1 MVDVLWIAVVG
12 ATILFI
18 AIGCLIGLMYL
29 LTVPWLLPKDSTFR
43 PVRRRKRRRVFRRRK
58 GAEGE
63 PISGPVELPAP
74 PAPPIEDEELERL
87 RQAAALAVAIARAES
102 DRSPLFEQD
111 AASEW
116 RIMNRARQLGLKRGG
131 RL

>member
-43 PVRRRKRRRVFRRRK
+43 PVKRRKRRRVFRRRK

-63 PISGPVELPAP
+63 PLSGPVEVPAP
-74 PAPPIEDEELERL
+74 SVDDREQERL

-116 RIMNRARQLGLKRGG
+116 RLMNRARQLGLKRGG
-131 RL
+131 RA

>member
-1 MVDVLWIAVVG
+1 MLDVLWIAVVG
-12 ATILFI
+12 STILFI

-43 PVRRRKRRRVFRRRK
+43 PVRRKRRRVFRRTK
-58 GAEGE
+58 GVEGE
-63 PISGPVELPAP
+63 PISGPVEVPAP
-74 PAPPIEDEELERL
+74 SPRLEEMEHDRL
-87 RQAAALAVAIARAES
+87 KQAAALAVAIARAES

-116 RIMNRARQLGLKRGG
+116 RIMNRARRLGLKR
-131 RL
+131 

>member
-1 MVDVLWIAVVG
+1 MIDVLWIAVVG

-43 PVRRRKRRRVFRRRK
+43 PVKRRKRRRVFRRRK

-63 PISGPVELPAP
+63 PLSAPVEVPAP
-74 PAPPIEDEELERL
+74 PVDDREQERL

-116 RIMNRARQLGLKRGG
+116 RIMNRARQLGLKRSG
-131 RL
+131 RV

>member
-1 MVDVLWIAVVG
+1 MWIAVVG

-43 PVRRRKRRRVFRRRK
+43 PVKRRKRRRVFRRRK

-63 PISGPVELPAP
+63 PLSGPVEVPAP
-74 PAPPIEDEELERL
+74 SVDDREQERL

-111 AASEW
+111 VASEW
-116 RIMNRARQLGLKRGG
+116 RLMNRARQLGLKRGG

>member
-43 PVRRRKRRRVFRRRK
+43 PVKRRKRRRVFRRRK

-63 PISGPVELPAP
+63 PLSGPVEVPASP
-74 PAPPIEDEELERL
+74 PPIEDDREPERL
-87 RQAAALAVAIARAES
+87 RQAAALAAAIARAES

-116 RIMNRARQLGLKRGG
+116 RLMNRARQLGLKRGG
-131 RL
+131 RA

>member
-1 MVDVLWIAVVG
+1 MVEVLWIAVVG

-43 PVRRRKRRRVFRRRK
+43 PIKRRKRRRVFRRRK

-63 PISGPVELPAP
+63 PMSGPLEVSLPAVDDR
-74 PAPPIEDEELERL
+74 EQERL

-102 DRSPLFEQD
+102 DRSPLFEPE

-116 RIMNRARQLGLKRGG
+116 RIMNRARQLGFKRRG

>member
-29 LTVPWLLPKDSTFR
+29 LTVPWLLPKDSVFR
-43 PVRRRKRRRVFRRRK
+43 PIRRRKRRRVFRRRK

-74 PAPPIEDEELERL
+74 PAPPIEDGELERL

-116 RIMNRARQLGLKRGG
+116 RIMNRARQLGLRRSG

>member
-1 MVDVLWIAVVG
+1 MLDVLWIAVVG

-43 PVRRRKRRRVFRRRK
+43 PVRRKRRRVFRRKK

-63 PISGPVELPAP
+63 PISGPVEVPAP
-74 PAPPIEDEELERL
+74 SPSLEEMEQDRL
-87 RQAAALAVAIARAES
+87 KQAAALAVAIARAES

-116 RIMNRARQLGLKRGG
+116 RIMNRARQLGLKR
-131 RL
+131 